1 MSSQSAWTM
10 VPHDAP
16 ARADWAARPRYAPSD
31 FVVLLWRE
39 RWLMLGVFL
48 VIVVLGTAFAFTL
61 KKSYEARS
69 SVLVQLGQE
78 YVYEPRAGD
87 AARGAVP
94 EVDQVVQSETEIL
107 GSAQLRERV
116 LQRLGL
122 ASVYPELGLQYAA
135 APPAAKARFMAQ
147 AVESFGRSLKI
158 VSAPETSVIRLSF
171 AHSDPDV
178 AAKVLNTLLDEY
190 LSYRRT
196 ILIQPVSPVIERQRV
211 IFEGQLD
218 QADARY
224 QDFLSSNGIG
234 DFTSQKTALTQ
245 LQAQI
250 ESQKYATDAQLQ
262 DRMARLAT
270 LNSQLAAVEPEIG
283 LYRDQS
289 PAAGE
294 KLAALRLERE
304 GLLSRYRP
312 DSKTVRDIEVQI
324 AQLEAGM
331 TSGRTQTEGARRFG
345 VNPVH
350 QTLQTEKIQ
359 LTAEVAALQQ
369 SKAAYDRQAKE
380 ATEQLQRL
388 AMLEPAFTE
397 LSRDRE
403 VLQGSVRDFA
413 VKEQQDQAARQIASE
428 TNDNIRIIERATPA
442 ARGKSLRKPVL
453 ALTLMFAAFSA
464 LCAGLVRM
472 FLRPGLPTPASAAR
486 TLDLPV
492 LATAPMKAR

>member
-224 QDFLSSNGIG
+224 QEFLSSNGIG